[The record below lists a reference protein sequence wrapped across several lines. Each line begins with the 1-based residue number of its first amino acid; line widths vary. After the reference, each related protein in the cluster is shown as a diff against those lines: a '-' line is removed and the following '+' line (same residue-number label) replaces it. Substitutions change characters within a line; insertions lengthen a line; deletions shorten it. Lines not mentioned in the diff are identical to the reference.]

1 MSTHLFPLP
10 WSAHA
15 VVAVRQ
21 QQSGA
26 REGTTPPR
34 P

>member
-1 MSTHLFPLP
+1 MSTHVFPLP

-15 VVAVRQ
+15 DVADRQ